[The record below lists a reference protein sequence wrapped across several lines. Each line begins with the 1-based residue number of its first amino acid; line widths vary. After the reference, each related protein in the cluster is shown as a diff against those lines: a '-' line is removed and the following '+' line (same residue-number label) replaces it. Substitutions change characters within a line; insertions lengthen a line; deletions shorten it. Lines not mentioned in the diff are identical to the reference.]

1 MPKAPIQY
9 HKMLDDLC
17 ENGVYGSIM
26 IHFVK
31 GNITLVKNQLEFY
44 DKQVMDAYRN
54 DESEGIKKIIVIK
67 RVVEKQ
73 SSTTQEVGNDK

>member
-17 ENGVYGSIM
+17 ENGVYGSIV

-44 DKQVMDAYRN
+44 DKQILDAYRN
-54 DESEGIKKIIVIK
+54 DESEGIKKVIVIK
-67 RVVEKQ
+67 RVVEKP
-73 SSTTQEVGNDK
+73 SSTTQEVENDK